1 MQTENRFFDDMARLA
16 TGAMGAA
23 LSVRQELEA
32 RFRAELERIV
42 ADMGLVTRDEY
53 EAVKAMAAKA
63 RQEQEAL
70 EKRLAVLER
79 ALAETKGASATA

>member
-42 ADMGLVTRDEY
+42 ADMGLATRDEY